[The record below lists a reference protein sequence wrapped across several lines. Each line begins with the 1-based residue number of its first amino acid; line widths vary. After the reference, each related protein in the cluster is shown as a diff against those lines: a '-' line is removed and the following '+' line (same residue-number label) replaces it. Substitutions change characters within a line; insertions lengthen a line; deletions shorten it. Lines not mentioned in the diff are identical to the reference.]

1 VSPARLRLLVSIRRA
16 QNPVFAMTPERFAAA
31 CARHPDV
38 AGLIDPVFV
47 TDEDGL
53 DAALRDADAILGWRF
68 ARDNLAAR
76 APRLRW
82 IQLTGAGAEHL
93 MPLDWLPR
101 GAAITTA
108 SGVHEAKARDFA
120 AMALLMLHTRVP
132 AMATNQ
138 QAHRWRQIFTPT
150 IAGRTVLVV
159 GVGAMGRAVVRAART
174 LGLKVLGIRRSGRPM
189 AGVHAMGTL
198 DDLDRFLPRADLVA
212 LTAPATAATTGLLDA
227 RRFGLMKPGA
237 GLLNMGRAALVDN
250 AALTAALDSGR
261 LSGAVVDVFDPEPLP
276 AESPLWD
283 VPNLFVV
290 PHCSSDDADIYAAG
304 VLDLT
309 FENAARLL
317 AGRPLRNRLQPRRQ
331 Y

>member
-1 VSPARLRLLVSIRRA
+1 
-16 QNPVFAMTPERFAAA
+16 
-31 CARHPDV
+31 
-38 AGLIDPVFV
+38 
-47 TDEDGL
+47 
-53 DAALRDADAILGWRF
+53 
-68 ARDNLAAR
+68 
-76 APRLRW
+76 
-82 IQLTGAGAEHL
+82 
-93 MPLDWLPR
+93 
-101 GAAITTA
+101 
-108 SGVHEAKARDFA
+108 
-120 AMALLMLHTRVP
+120 
-132 AMATNQ
+132 
-138 QAHRWRQIFTPT
+138 
-150 IAGRTVLVV
+150 
-159 GVGAMGRAVVRAART
+159 
-174 LGLKVLGIRRSGRPM
+174 
-189 AGVHAMGTL
+189 MGTL